1 MNKDNTYLNTIKNN
15 LLFHEE
21 KNIKG
26 ANISPDKINKNYKRA
41 KSTTKIKLKMGI
53 SQLPR
58 VNENLNFGA
67 HEELNEILKKETD
80 KIKRLEKLPKNI

>member
-26 ANISPDKINKNYKRA
+26 ANISPDKIN
-41 KSTTKIKLKMGI
+41 
-53 SQLPR
+53 
-58 VNENLNFGA
+58 
-67 HEELNEILKKETD
+67 ILQSG
-80 KIKRLEKLPKNI
+80 